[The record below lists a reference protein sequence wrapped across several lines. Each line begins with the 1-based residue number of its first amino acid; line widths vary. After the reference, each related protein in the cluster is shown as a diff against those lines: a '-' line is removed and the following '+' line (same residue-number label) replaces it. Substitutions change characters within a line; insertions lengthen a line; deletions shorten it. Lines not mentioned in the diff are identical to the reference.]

1 MTTQAEF
8 DAYVA
13 TQRNVRALIRRDL
26 NAWWLEVASGSPSE
40 IREAAREFLPLL
52 ANTYGEVSAT
62 VAADF
67 FDEARAAS
75 PGARGRFAATL
86 PRLQAARAAARQ
98 VRWATE
104 PLFRSDFEGALG
116 RMSLVADEAA
126 MQEGR
131 NTIMHNA
138 ERDRANPRFARIPVG
153 KTCAWCLTLASRGA
167 VYRSAESA
175 GAAGQYHGGKCDC
188 QPMPSWTRD
197 GKDMPEGYQ
206 PDALYED
213 YLRARKATGQKQ
225 PDMRAI
231 AKAYRRLDGGSLV
244 EDGVSAAT

>member
-1 MTTQAEF
+1 MASQAEF

-13 TQRNVRALIRRDL
+13 TQRNIRALIQRDL
-26 NAWWLEVASGSPSE
+26 NAWWVEVGSRSAEE
-40 IREAAREFLPLL
+40 IREAARGFLPLL
-52 ANTYGEVSAT
+52 SNTYGEVSAT

-75 PGARGRFAATL
+75 VGARGRFSASL
-86 PRLQAARAAARQ
+86 PRLQAAQVAARQ

-104 PLFRSDFEGALG
+104 PLFAGDYEGALG
-116 RMSLVADEAA
+116 RMTLVADGAA

-131 NTIMHNA
+131 NAIMHNA
-138 ERDRANPRFARIPVG
+138 ERDRSNPRFARIPVG
-153 KTCAWCLTLASRGA
+153 KTCAWCLMLASRGA

-175 GAAGQYHGGKCDC
+175 GAAGQYHGGDCDC

-197 GKDMPEGYQ
+197 GTDFPEGY
-206 PDALYED
+206 DSEALYQD
-213 YLRARKATGQKQ
+213 YLRAREATGQKS
-225 PDMRAI
+225 PSPRVI

-244 EDGVSAAT
+244 QDGVKSAT